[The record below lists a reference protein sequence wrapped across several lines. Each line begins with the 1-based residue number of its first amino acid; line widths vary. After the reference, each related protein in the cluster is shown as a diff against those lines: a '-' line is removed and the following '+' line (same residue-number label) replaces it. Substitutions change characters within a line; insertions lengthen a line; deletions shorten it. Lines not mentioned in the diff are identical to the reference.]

1 MNKLK
6 HQENISVSDE
16 ILEKIIDEIPK
27 PEINSTNNVFHDLIS
42 CILEQQIH
50 YRSTKNIFQKML
62 NASGLERLTPDN
74 FHQFEEK
81 AFGNIKLSIRKYET
95 VLRVLEFWAENNID
109 WFLLTDLEVIEKL
122 SSINGIGKWTIDMI
136 LLYSLNR
143 ANVVPYDDY
152 HLKQVMVSLYN
163 LDPQLKLKAQMVEV
177 SENWGEK
184 KSLAVLYLLAWKQHN
199 KGKWQ

>member
-1 MNKLK
+1 MTKVKN
-6 HQENISVSDE
+6 QENNLASDKV
-16 ILEKIIDEIPK
+16 LEKIICEIPK
-27 PEINSTNNVFHDLIS
+27 PEIKSTNNVFHDLIS

-74 FHQFEEK
+74 FHQFEENS
-81 AFGNIKLSIRKYET
+81 FGNIKLSIRKYET
-95 VLRVLEFWAENNID
+95 VLRVLEFWVENNID

-122 SSINGIGKWTIDMI
+122 TSIKGIGRWTIDMI

-143 ANVVPYDDY
+143 TNIIPYDDY

-163 LDPQLKLKAQMVEV
+163 LNPKVKLKAQMLEI
-177 SENWGEK
+177 SENWEGQ

-199 KGKWQ
+199 KGK